1 MYTIHD
7 CTDED
12 VYRENLAGR
21 YVILKEDF
29 FKPEFRD
36 EKYQIVLCTGGF
48 GCDPNTMGN
57 AIFVRELNSEQETY
71 RLERYNKDILGFAKD
86 SIVLGHKEKYCT
98 T

>member
-12 VYRENLAGR
+12 VYRENLEGR

-36 EKYQIVLCTGGF
+36 EKYQIVLCAGGF
-48 GCDPNTMGN
+48 GCDPTKLGN
-57 AIFVRELNSEQETY
+57 AVFVREVNSEPETY
-71 RLERYNKDILGFAKD
+71 RLERCNKDILGFAKD
-86 SIVLGHKEKYCT
+86 SIVREHKEKYCT